1 MAKIILVIF
10 INFSGNAD
18 WVLQTLAFNSGK
30 VSIEKTLQG
39 LVCSNIDF
47 YSEKQKLKQKNII
60 SVSTELGL
68 RGFLVFFFLEFCF
81 PLTSWNFI

>member
-10 INFSGNAD
+10 ISFNGNAD
-18 WVLQTLAFNSGK
+18 WVLQTLSFNSGR

-47 YSEKQKLKQKNII
+47 YSEM
-60 SVSTELGL
+60 
-68 RGFLVFFFLEFCF
+68 
-81 PLTSWNFI
+81 